1 MRQWH
6 CWGVLAFCA
15 SFALVTANN
24 TQAQPTYSIDFQGP
38 TASPLGPSVSDADIL
53 TPAGA
58 GVAPPPAVV
67 IPAGPG
73 FGTLGITGVGIH
85 EGRELDALSYG
96 LDGRFFRD
104 EFVAL
109 PLFPEESERQS
120 WTFSV
125 DEFASGIP
133 NPSPSVFTEGA
144 TGAGEASADVFRATT
159 LPGGLPFVPLPP
171 GANTG
176 VFDGNGGA
184 TPFAAPGLNLVE
196 PNTPTL
202 SSLPDQGDNLDA
214 WDIDTPVFRFELATT
229 VYYSLD
235 SSYGDPLETF
245 PANTGTAVA
254 NGFVGGDVLV
264 TDTIAPVPTPMLYA
278 DSRLLG
284 LNGGV
289 FNPDV
294 QAEDGDDLDA
304 LVLWENGDGVYSP
317 TTGPYSWVDGE
328 TDMLLYSVRRNSSI
342 VITPTLDALG
352 SGLEITE
359 GDILIPV
366 ETAPGVFEPGIF
378 INAEALGLSTVRS
391 GSGTPYPFPNP
402 RFEGQEIWDDDLDG
416 LDVEVLDLTADA
428 DGDGDVDVAD
438 VLAWQRGFGSV
449 PPPVPGV
456 PDGNFDFDLD
466 VDGDD
471 LSVWTSQFGLGAL
484 PVAATTPV
492 PEPAVWALAST
503 LLLAASAARRR

>member
-1 MRQWH
+1 MRQRFS
-6 CWGVLAFCA
+6 CAILAAAGFT
-15 SFALVTANN
+15 LVAAGYAN
-24 TQAQPTYSIDFQGP
+24 AQRPTYSIDFQGP

-53 TPAGA
+53 TPTGP

-67 IPAGPG
+67 IPASAGP
-73 FGTLGITGVGIH
+73 GTLGIAGVGIH

-96 LDGRFFRD
+96 FEGRFFRD
-104 EFVAL
+104 EFAAEPLL
-109 PLFPEESERQS
+109 PKEETRQS

-125 DEFASGIP
+125 DEFAAGLPS
-133 NPSPSVFTEGA
+133 PSPSVFTEGV
-144 TGAGEASADVFRATT
+144 TGAGEAAADVFRSNT
-159 LPGGLPFVPLPP
+159 LPGGIPPVPLPP
-171 GANTG
+171 GFNVG
-176 VFDGNGGA
+176 EFDGNGGF

-196 PNTPTL
+196 PNLPSL
-202 SSLPDQGDNLDA
+202 FSLPDEGDNLDA

-235 SSYGDPLETF
+235 SSFGDPFETF

-254 NGFVGGDVLV
+254 NGFVGGDVLFS
-264 TDTIAPVPTPMLYA
+264 DTIAALPTPTLYA

-289 FNPDV
+289 FNPDEE
-294 QAEDGDDLDA
+294 AEDIDDLDA
-304 LVLWENGDGVYSP
+304 LVLWENGDGVYTP
-317 TTGPYSWVDGE
+317 TTGPYSWADGE

-342 VITPTLDALG
+342 LIAPTLDALG
-352 SGLEITE
+352 SGLVITE

-391 GSGTPYPFPNP
+391 GGGTPFPIPNP
-402 RFEGQEIWDDDLDG
+402 RFEGERIWDDDLDG

-428 DGDGDVDVAD
+428 DGDGDVDIHD
-438 VLAWQRGFGSV
+438 LLAWQRGFGSV

-456 PDGNFDFDLD
+456 PDGNFDFDFD

-471 LSVWTSQFGLGAL
+471 LAVWISQVGIGAM
-484 PVAATTPV
+484 PIVAAT
-492 PEPAVWALAST
+492 PEPGTWVLVST
-503 LLLAASAARRR
+503 LLLAGCTIRRAC